1 MFLLQVLQALTF
13 GVSGWRRLMIQ
24 GKEHGFRARM
34 PVGLCRVCHSGSVL
48 IRGQSLDAA
57 CKVS

>member
-1 MFLLQVLQALTF
+1 MFLFQVLQALTF

-24 GKEHGFRARM
+24 GKEHGFRGRM